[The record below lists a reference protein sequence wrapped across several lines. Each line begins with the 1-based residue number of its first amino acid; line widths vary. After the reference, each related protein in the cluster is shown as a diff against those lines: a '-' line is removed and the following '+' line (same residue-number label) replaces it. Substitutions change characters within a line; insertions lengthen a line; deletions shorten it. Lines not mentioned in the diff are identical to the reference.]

1 MRVDYRELKRR
12 IRLRDLLNRIGW
24 KNTKGRGDQLRG
36 PCPLPGC
43 RYQQSNAGPEG
54 AGPTFSIHAGKN
66 VYRCFHCGS
75 KGNALDFWRAYRNM
89 TLNQAAIELYQFL
102 ATSNHTP
109 ISNQPGKPQHS
120 SNHSPKMADS

>member
-1 MRVDYRELKRR
+1 MKVDYRELKQR

-24 KNTKGRGDQLRG
+24 KNTEGRGDQLRG

-43 RYQQSNAGPEG
+43 RSVRSSGVRDGTER
-54 AGPTFSIHAGKN
+54 TFSIHVVKN
-66 VYRCFHCGS
+66 GYRCFHCGS

-89 TLNQAAIELYQFL
+89 TLNQAAIELFQFL

-120 SNHSPKMADS
+120 TNHSPKMADS